1 MSQQDH
7 HSHFIVPTKY
17 YLRTFGALLVLTVL
31 TVAVAQVDFG
41 SLNLVIAMLVALV
54 KASLVVMIFM
64 GLKWE
69 KGFNFVF
76 FFGSLLFVG
85 IFFALVFADIDMRK
99 QTDQLEAQKF
109 GLVSPVQPVSS
120 EHGESGHH

>member
-1 MSQQDH
+1 MSY
-7 HSHFIVPTKY
+7 IVPTKY
-17 YLRTFGALLVLTVL
+17 YLRTFGALLLLTIL

-41 SLNLVIAMLVALV
+41 SLNLIIAMLVALV

-120 EHGESGHH
+120 EHGVSGHH